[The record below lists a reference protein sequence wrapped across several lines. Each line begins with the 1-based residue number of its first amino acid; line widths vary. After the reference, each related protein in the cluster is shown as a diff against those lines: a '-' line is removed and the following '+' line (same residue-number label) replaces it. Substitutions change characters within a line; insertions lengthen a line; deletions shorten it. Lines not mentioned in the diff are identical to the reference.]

1 VSTQDPRALVKRRR
15 RRRIYAVKT
24 MAASQESRNE
34 VAGKESLTAQ
44 LAAWWPSMMALA
56 YAVHNMGLRTWVQHN
71 EEVWAS
77 LMG

>member
-1 VSTQDPRALVKRRR
+1 
-15 RRRIYAVKT
+15 